1 MVRRRGRDGRAVRAV
16 SEERPALP
24 QRRRAA
30 RELCANCGG
39 VENVRLLSFDLD
51 LPAVRL
57 CGLCSLTIV
66 ADQEMFEAM
75 GKRKK
80 KKT

>member
-1 MVRRRGRDGRAVRAV
+1 M
-16 SEERPALP
+16 
-24 QRRRAA
+24 
-30 RELCANCGG
+30 
-39 VENVRLLSFDLD
+39 RLLSFDLD

-75 GKRKK
+75 GKRNK